1 MIATVFPS
9 IRESHTVFAS
19 IRKCEADFA
28 SIRESVW
35 GGEMRGLR

>member
-28 SIRESVW
+28 SIRKSVW